1 MDRRHVLPTL
11 PLDQLLSE
19 LQSRL
24 TAVLA
29 ARDGVH
35 ALLDA
40 VVTIGAELD
49 LETVLQR
56 IVEAARTLADCR
68 YAALGVIG
76 EQGELAEFLPTG
88 MSEEEIAGIPEL
100 PHGRGLL
107 GLLIK
112 EPQVLRLSDL
122 SAHPESYGFPLGHPP
137 MRNFLGL
144 PIMIRDE
151 CFGNLYL
158 TEKSGGLE
166 FDVQDETIVQALASV
181 AGIAIK
187 NARLYQETKARE
199 VWLDA
204 IAEVTRILLS
214 GADRRQAFGA
224 VVARAREMTGAVSA
238 WIIQAEGDRLR
249 VDVTDGMPELAG
261 REFSADGSVSS
272 QVLRTQEP
280 VLLTDLEK
288 VSATFD
294 LDLPGPTLLLPLG
307 PRSGGIL
314 AVARRTGGV
323 PFSADSMRMLGSFGQ
338 QVGVVMELA
347 DARRDA
353 ERYGL
358 IDDRERIGRDLHD
371 VVIQRLYGVAIQ
383 LVGAGRITDKPQVAE
398 RIQSAVDNLDDTI
411 RQIRSTIFA
420 LQASDGVVATRPRA
434 RITRIV
440 DQAGEQLGFQPG
452 VRTSGLLDTNLPDPV
467 ADDLAAV
474 LSEGLSNV
482 ARHANATQVDVAVD
496 LSDDGLLEVRV
507 VDNGVGLAEA
517 ERRSGLANLER
528 RAARRGGTFE
538 VGPGDEAGTVVLWRV
553 PIRT

>member
-11 PLDQLLSE
+11 PLDQLLNE

-76 EQGELAEFLPTG
+76 EEGELAEFLPTG
-88 MSEEEIAGIPEL
+88 MTDDEVAGIPEL

-112 EPQVLRLSDL
+112 NPQVLRVADL
-122 SAHPESYGFPLGHPP
+122 SSHPESYGFPPGHPP
-137 MRNFLGL
+137 MRRFLGV
-144 PIMIRDE
+144 PILIRDE

-166 FDVQDETIVQALASV
+166 FDEQDETIVQALASV

-214 GADRRQAFGA
+214 GADRRQAFGT
-224 VVARAREMTGAVSA
+224 VVARAREMTGAAAA
-238 WIIQAEGDRLR
+238 WIIQAEDDRLR
-249 VDVTDGMPELAG
+249 VDVADGMPGLAG
-261 REFSADGSVSS
+261 REFSAEGSVSS
-272 QVLRTQEP
+272 QVLLTQEP
-280 VLLTDLEK
+280 VLLTDLEQ
-288 VSATFD
+288 VAVTFD
-294 LDLPGPTLLLPLG
+294 VELPGPTLLLPLG
-307 PRSGGIL
+307 PTSQGIL

-347 DARRDA
+347 DARREA

-383 LVGAGRITDKPQVAE
+383 LVSAGRLTAKPQVAE

-420 LQASDGVVATRPRA
+420 LQANDGVVATRPRV
-434 RITRIV
+434 RITRLV
-440 DQAGEQLGFQPG
+440 DQAGAQLGFQPA

-467 ADDLAAV
+467 ADDLCAV
-474 LSEGLSNV
+474 LTEALSNV
-482 ARHANATQVDVAVD
+482 GRHANATQADVAID

-507 VDNGVGLAEA
+507 VDNGVGLGDA

-528 RAARRGGTFE
+528 RAARRGGFFE
-538 VGPGDEAGTVVLWRV
+538 VGPSDDGGTLVVWRV
-553 PIRT
+553 PVR